1 MIKTNKKYNVGVD
14 VALDV
19 ISGKWKPDILC
30 LIGIGVNRNGALL
43 KSIPNLSQKV
53 LTEQLKQLVADN
65 ILERV
70 VFSETPLHVEYQF
83 TEYGESLKAILLSLC
98 HWGEVHAQ
106 KTDGYELEKIIAD

>member
-1 MIKTNKKYNVGVD
+1 MEKNNKKYNVGVD

-30 LIGIGVNRNGALL
+30 LIGTGINRNGSLL
-43 KSIPNLSQKV
+43 KAIPNLSQKV

-65 ILERV
+65 ILKRV

-83 TEYGESLKAILLSLC
+83 TEYGESLKVVLLSLC
-98 HWGEVHAQ
+98 HWGELHAQ
-106 KTDGYELEKIIAD
+106 KTPGYQLEKIISD